1 MLFSPGPFL
10 FKLRYMSFLPFSQVP
25 EMNSLFLDYMDDPV
39 RVREFYPARD
49 QFRSPDLPHRSQLC
63 QILRRQNLVFGNPNA
78 DALLNKLARPDTF
91 CTVTGQQVGLLT
103 GPMYTIWKALSVI
116 QFSRQMESEKG
127 LSCIPIF
134 WMATEDHNWHE
145 IMHFSLLKEDF
156 ELMQF
161 SLKEHLFLRR
171 QPTGAVPTTNEE
183 VRKILLRAFREI
195 SIPEVK
201 NFYST
206 GSLAEAFARTLLW
219 LLKDFPI
226 LILDP
231 SDPEIKTLAA
241 PFFSRFFGEKDRLL
255 DLLSRQN
262 ETLRQRNY
270 PVQVSMERN
279 QLPLFSLDGQ
289 DRSHVVNDGA
299 AAAIRP
305 EKLSPSALL
314 RPLFQDFLL
323 PTIAYFGGPA
333 EIAYFAQLHPWYE
346 AMNIQQPWV
355 LPRASL
361 SLVPARTRKF
371 LKSKNLRPEELF
383 LKEES
388 LMDALVQSRE
398 WDETRAEVKNLNVT
412 FRKHLEI
419 IKSNA
424 EKIDATLKKSVD
436 TADKKMN
443 YQLKKLERKTFLA
456 LARKNETL
464 SQQIRKAKNVLYP
477 DDRLQERSLN
487 IFSFA
492 SRLPYLIAEVYE
504 RIDIG
509 AKGHQWIDI

>member
-1 MLFSPGPFL
+1 M
-10 FKLRYMSFLPFSQVP
+10 YMRLIPFSQVP
-25 EMNSLFLDYMDDPV
+25 EMNSLFLDYVEDPI
-39 RVREFYPARD
+39 RVSEFYPARD
-49 QFRSPDLPHRSQLC
+49 QFRSPDLAHRKQLC
-63 QILRRQNLVFGNPNA
+63 QILHRQNQLFGNPHA
-78 DALLNKLARPDTF
+78 EPLLNKLAKPDTF

-103 GPMYTIWKALSVI
+103 GPMYTIWKALSTI
-116 QFSRQMESEKG
+116 HFSRQMESERG
-127 LSCIPIF
+127 ISCIPIF

-161 SLKEHLFLRR
+161 SLKEHLFLKR
-171 QPTGAVPTTNEE
+171 QPTGAVRTTNEE
-183 VRKILLRAFREI
+183 VRKILLRAFREL

-201 NFYST
+201 NFYSNGT
-206 GSLAEAFARTLLW
+206 LAEAFARTLLW
-219 LLKDFPI
+219 LLKDFPL

-231 SDPEIKTLAA
+231 SDPELKMLAS
-241 PFFSRFFGEKDRLL
+241 PFFSRFFDEKDRLL

-270 PVQVSMERN
+270 PVQVNMEKDD
-279 QLPLFSLDGQ
+279 LPLFSVEGQ
-289 DRSHVVNDGA
+289 DRLHIVNDGA
-299 AAAIRP
+299 ASAIRP
-305 EKLSPSALL
+305 DKLSPSALL

-346 AMNIQQPWV
+346 AMKIQQPWV

-361 SLVPARTRKF
+361 SLIPARTTKF
-371 LKSKNLRPEELF
+371 LESKNLKPEELF
-383 LKEES
+383 LKEEV

-398 WDETRAEVKNLNVT
+398 WDETRSEVKNLNIT

-419 IKSNA
+419 VKSNA
-424 EKIDATLKKSVD
+424 EKIDSTLKKSVD
-436 TADKKMN
+436 TADRKIS

-464 SQQIRKAKNVLYP
+464 SQQIRKAKNVMYP
-477 DDRLQERSLN
+477 EDRLQERSLN

-504 RIDIG
+504 KIDIG